1 VCGIVGTVMAQAERR
16 PDLRV
21 LRRMADR
28 IAHRGPDDE
37 GFVVRGQAGLGMRRL
52 KIIDLETGSQPMTG
66 EDGATWVVF
75 NGEIYNYRD
84 LTRRLIAAGHRF
96 TTASDTE
103 TIVHA
108 WESRGAGMLED
119 LEGMFAIAVWDERAE
134 TLVLAR
140 DRLGIKPLYY
150 ATLPDQLVFASEL
163 KALME
168 HPGLSRELDPV
179 ALSEY
184 LAHEYV
190 PAPRAIIRQVHK
202 LPAGHWL
209 TYANGRVKVEP
220 YWDLAGLRPAEVAE
234 ADAVERLRALLD
246 AVVRDHMVS
255 DVPLGV
261 FLSGGIDSSTVAAFA
276 ARHATGR
283 LKTFAIGFEDGSF
296 DESRHARNVAQM
308 LGSDHHEAVLSLR
321 EAGDLIARLPDLFD
335 EPLGDASL
343 LPTYLLAGFTRRAV
357 TVALSGDGGDEVFG
371 GYPTYQAHRV
381 ARIYTRVPRAL
392 REGLVRPM
400 VARLPVS
407 LDNLS
412 LDFRLKRFVEGIPYQ
427 PVERHAV
434 WMGSFT
440 PAEQS
445 ELLTP
450 EMLERMAAP
459 PSYETFHALAAA
471 VPDEPWLNRILY
483 LDLKS
488 YLGEGVLTKVDRA
501 SMACSLEVRV
511 PLLDRR
517 VVELAATLPPRL
529 KLRRLTTKY
538 VLKRAM
544 RGLLPDDIIARRKKG
559 FGVPLGRWFQREL
572 AALLQDA
579 CSPEAIRR
587 DGLFRLEVV
596 ERLLHEHREGRRDHR
611 KKLYTLLAWQ
621 LWAARYRPV

>member
-1 VCGIVGTVMAQAERR
+1 
-16 PDLRV
+16 
-21 LRRMADR
+21 
-28 IAHRGPDDE
+28 
-37 GFVVRGQAGLGMRRL
+37 
-52 KIIDLETGSQPMTG
+52 
-66 EDGATWVVF
+66 
-75 NGEIYNYRD
+75 
-84 LTRRLIAAGHRF
+84 
-96 TTASDTE
+96 
-103 TIVHA
+103 
-108 WESRGAGMLED
+108 
-119 LEGMFAIAVWDERAE
+119 
-134 TLVLAR
+134 
-140 DRLGIKPLYY
+140 
-150 ATLPDQLVFASEL
+150 
-163 KALME
+163 
-168 HPGLSRELDPV
+168 
-179 ALSEY
+179 
-184 LAHEYV
+184 
-190 PAPRAIIRQVHK
+190 
-202 LPAGHWL
+202 
-209 TYANGRVKVEP
+209 
-220 YWDLAGLRPAEVAE
+220 
-234 ADAVERLRALLD
+234 
-246 AVVRDHMVS
+246 
-255 DVPLGV
+255 
-261 FLSGGIDSSTVAAFA
+261 
-276 ARHATGR
+276 
-283 LKTFAIGFEDGSF
+283 
-296 DESRHARNVAQM
+296 
-308 LGSDHHEAVLSLR
+308 
-321 EAGDLIARLPDLFD
+321 
-335 EPLGDASL
+335 
-343 LPTYLLAGFTRRAV
+343 
-357 TVALSGDGGDEVFG
+357 
-371 GYPTYQAHRV
+371 
-381 ARIYTRVPRAL
+381 
-392 REGLVRPM
+392 M